1 MIELKNVCY
10 AYGNEIAL
18 RYINLNIQKG
28 ESVIIQGP
36 NGCGKSTLIKIL
48 NGIIFPMEG
57 SYTYENH
64 EITEKALKDSR
75 FAKWFHQQIGYVFQ
89 NADTQLFCGSV
100 EEEIAFGPTQMG
112 LSEGEIKQRT
122 DDCLKLFGIE
132 KLRERPPYNLSGGE
146 KRKVSLACIL
156 SMNPEVLILDE
167 PLAGLD
173 ESTQKMLID
182 FLKKFHAAGKTLI
195 IITHNNQLAKKLGTR
210 FIQMNED
217 HEFRGTIE
225 NCSVSGSVSGTV
237 YVGGV
242 VGAQWGGSITG
253 CSSSATVKG
262 TVDVGGV
269 AGQTNSSA
277 TLTACYATGNVII
290 SYQELRAGRQCC
302 GQDARRCLVFP

>member
-1 MIELKNVCY
+1 MIELKDVCY

-57 SYTYENH
+57 SYTYEDH

-75 FAKWFHQQIGYVFQ
+75 FAKWFHQQMGYVFQ

-100 EEEIAFGPTQMG
+100 EV
-112 LSEGEIKQRT
+112 KQRT
-122 DDCLKLFGIE
+122 EDCLRLFGIE
-132 KLRERPPYNLSGGE
+132 KLKERPPYHLSGGE

-195 IITHNNQLAKKLGTR
+195 IITHNNQLAKELGTR
-210 FIQMNED
+210 FIKMNED
-217 HEFRGTIE
+217 HELAI
-225 NCSVSGSVSGTV
+225 
-237 YVGGV
+237 
-242 VGAQWGGSITG
+242 
-253 CSSSATVKG
+253 
-262 TVDVGGV
+262 
-269 AGQTNSSA
+269 
-277 TLTACYATGNVII
+277 
-290 SYQELRAGRQCC
+290 
-302 GQDARRCLVFP
+302 